1 MLKTCEDF
9 ALSHNLKFS
18 TDPNPKKCKTK
29 TMAFLKKPRD
39 LPSLNLCGNPLP
51 WTDACKHL
59 GVTITNKING
69 CEEDIRMKGAQY
81 VRKNIE
87 LNQEFKFAHPV
98 TKI

>member
-1 MLKTCEDF
+1 MVI
-9 ALSHNLKFS
+9 
-18 TDPNPKKCKTK
+18 
-29 TMAFLKKPRD
+29 
-39 LPSLNLCGNPLP
+39 LCLGQIGQIG
-51 WTDACKHL
+51 KHL

-98 TKI
+98 TKIQVNQIYNTSFMEVHSGTCLGQGPCQ